1 MIRLYLTFLDREL
14 PEIPEELLSSYRAE
28 KLAGTKNKTA
38 RQQSIGAEL
47 LLRHALRN
55 CGYPVIAPLE
65 LERAEYGKPYLR
77 TGECFFSLSHSKQAV
92 LCAVSDVE
100 CGADVQ
106 IIRPVNRALVER
118 YYAPTEKEAVLSAE
132 DPDETFTAIWAMKE
146 SYIKSSGLGM
156 RIPLPSF
163 SVLEP
168 ALSSHIWCKK
178 INRFF
183 LSVYGDRLKA
193 EEIKFT
199 QVKTSALLF

>member
-1 MIRLYLTFLDREL
+1 
-14 PEIPEELLSSYRAE
+14 
-28 KLAGTKNKTA
+28 
-38 RQQSIGAEL
+38 
-47 LLRHALRN
+47 
-55 CGYPVIAPLE
+55 
-65 LERAEYGKPYLR
+65 
-77 TGECFFSLSHSKQAV
+77 
-92 LCAVSDVE
+92 
-100 CGADVQ
+100 
-106 IIRPVNRALVER
+106 
-118 YYAPTEKEAVLSAE
+118 
-132 DPDETFTAIWAMKE
+132 MKE